1 MVSTTTIRFSG
12 TAAFDIWQSPA
23 GQPARICRMAALSTS
38 STPLPAAAL
47 AAASPGLAVILA
59 IAAAASALH
68 HLPGASVLSPLIL
81 ATGLGIAVRALA
93 GTRPPLAAGQ
103 QFVLRRL
110 LRLAIVLLGFQ
121 ISFAQVAAIGPG
133 GVAIVLCAVPATFL
147 VMVLAGRALAL
158 DPALTALIAS
168 GTSVCGASAIV
179 AVNTVVGAPEE
190 DVAYAVACITLF
202 GTGAMFLYPALAPVL
217 HLSGVGYGLWSGGSI
232 HEVAQAVGAAYQGG
246 DAAGRAGV
254 VAKLLRVA
262 LLGPLVMGLAL
273 RARAGGGQ
281 APTPWFLAAFLLAIV
296 LNSLAPPPAPV
307 AHGLAVV
314 TTFLMTM
321 ALAAMGLATDLRA
334 LRLRGLRPL
343 ALGGFGTAFIAILVL
358 ALVTAAG

>member
-1 MVSTTTIRFSG
+1 
-12 TAAFDIWQSPA
+12 
-23 GQPARICRMAALSTS
+23 MAALSTS
-38 STPLPAAAL
+38 SSPLPAAAP
-47 AAASPGLAVILA
+47 AAVWPGLAVTLA
-59 IAAAASALH
+59 IAALASLLH
-68 HLPGASVLSPLIL
+68 RLPGASLLSPLIL
-81 ATGLGIAVRALA
+81 ATGLGIGVRALA
-93 GTRPPLAAGQ
+93 GTRPSLAAGQ

-110 LRLAIVLLGFQ
+110 LRIAIVLLGFQ
-121 ISFAQVAAIGPG
+121 ISFGQIAAIGPG
-133 GVAIVLCAVPATFL
+133 GVAIVVCAVPATFL
-147 VMVLAGRALAL
+147 FMVLAGRALGL
-158 DPALTALIAS
+158 DPGLATLIAS

-202 GTGAMFLYPALAPVL
+202 GTGAMFLYPALAPVF

-273 RARAGGGQ
+273 RARARAGDGT
-281 APTPWFLAAFLLAIV
+281 APIPWFLAAFLLAMAV
-296 LNSLAPPPAPV
+296 NSLAPPPAPI
-307 AHGLAVV
+307 AHGLAFA

-343 ALGGFGTAFIAILVL
+343 ALGGVGTAFIALLVL
-358 ALVTAAG
+358 ALVTTLG

>member
-1 MVSTTTIRFSG
+1 M
-12 TAAFDIWQSPA
+12 
-23 GQPARICRMAALSTS
+23 STS
-38 STPLPAAAL
+38 SPPLPAAAF
-47 AAASPGLAVILA
+47 AAVWPGLAVTLA
-59 IAAAASALH
+59 IAAAASVLH
-68 HLPGASVLSPLIL
+68 RLPGASVLSPLIL
-81 ATGLGIAVRALA
+81 ATGLGIAVRAVA
-93 GTRPPLAAGQ
+93 GARPWLAAGQ

-110 LRLAIVLLGFQ
+110 LRIAIVLLGFQ
-121 ISFAQVAAIGPG
+121 ISFGQIAAIGPG
-133 GVAIVLCAVPATFL
+133 GVAIVVCAVPATFL
-147 VMVLAGRALAL
+147 FMVVAGRALGL
-158 DPALTALIAS
+158 DAGLTALIAS

-202 GTGAMFLYPALAPVL
+202 GTGAMFLYPALAPFF

-273 RARAGGGQ
+273 QARARTGGQ
-281 APTPWFLAAFLLAIV
+281 APTPWFLAAFLLAIAV
-296 LNSLAPPPAPV
+296 NSLAPPPAPI
-307 AHGLAVV
+307 AHALAFA

-334 LRLRGLRPL
+334 LGLRGLRPL
-343 ALGGFGTAFIAILVL
+343 ALGGFGTVFIAILVL
-358 ALVTAAG
+358 ALVTTIGGR